1 MDNSQDILY
10 DIQGLHLT
18 KRERQYFDSAWQW
31 FLRSKVLKKMTFPFP
46 KGGIFIGDRVK
57 GTIHV
62 DVRMGM
68 NDRKGWLKYER
79 NNV

>member
-1 MDNSQDILY
+1 MGALEGVAWIIHKIL
-10 DIQGLHLT
+10 
-18 KRERQYFDSAWQW
+18 
-31 FLRSKVLKKMTFPFP
+31 MTFPFP